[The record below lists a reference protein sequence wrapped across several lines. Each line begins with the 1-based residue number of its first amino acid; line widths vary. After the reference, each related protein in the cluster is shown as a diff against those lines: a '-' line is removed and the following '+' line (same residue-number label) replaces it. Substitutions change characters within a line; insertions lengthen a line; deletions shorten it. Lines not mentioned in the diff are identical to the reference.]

1 MSIKNF
7 DVLAEKLKQG
17 AEKKR
22 VVLIGAED
30 SHSLEAVMLAQ
41 KDKLAHPILLG
52 NKNTVL
58 GHLDQLGFSANNA
71 TIVDSADIDEAIK
84 KAAALINAGEADF
97 IMKGKIE
104 TSTLMRGIL
113 QRENNLR
120 TERIMSH
127 LAFMDI
133 SSYHK
138 IYAITDVA
146 LNPYPNLD
154 QKRQMID
161 NAVITLKKMGIN
173 QPKVAV
179 MSSAEEINPKVPESV
194 DANELKLM
202 QQSGVIKDCIVEG
215 PISYD
220 LAISKEAADLKGYK
234 SPVAGDADLLVVPNI
249 TAGNLLAKGLV
260 YSGGARTAGFVVG
273 AKVPILLL
281 SRSASTED
289 KYMGIVLASS
299 AC

>member
-7 DVLAEKLKQG
+7 DVLTEKLKTG
-17 AEKKR
+17 AKKR

-30 SHSLEAVMLAQ
+30 THSLEAVMLAQ
-41 KDKLAHPILLG
+41 KENLVQPILVG
-52 NKNTVL
+52 NKATIVKY
-58 GHLDQLGFSANNA
+58 LDELSFSAKNVL
-71 TIVDSADIDEAIK
+71 IVDSADVEESIK
-84 KAAALINAGEADF
+84 QAAKLINAGEADF
-97 IMKGKIE
+97 IMKGKLE

-113 QRENNLR
+113 QRDNNLR
-120 TERIMSH
+120 TDRIMSH
-127 LAFMDI
+127 LAFMDVPT
-133 SSYHK
+133 YHK
-138 IYAITDVA
+138 VFAITDVA

-154 QKRQMID
+154 QKRQMIE
-161 NAVITLKKMGIN
+161 NAVITLKNMGIN

-194 DANELKLM
+194 DANELKMM
-202 QQSGVIKDCIVEG
+202 QQSGVIKDCIIEG

-220 LAISKEAADLKGYK
+220 LAISKEAADLKGYI
-234 SPVAGDADLLVVPNI
+234 SPVAGDVDLMVVPNI
-249 TAGNLLAKGLV
+249 TAGNLLAKGLT

-289 KYMGIVLASS
+289 KFMGIVIASS